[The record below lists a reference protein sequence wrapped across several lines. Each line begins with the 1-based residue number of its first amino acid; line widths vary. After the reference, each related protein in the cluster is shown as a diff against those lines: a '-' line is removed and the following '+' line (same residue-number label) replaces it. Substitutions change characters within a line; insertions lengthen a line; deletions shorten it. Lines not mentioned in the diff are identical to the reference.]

1 MRLWRYTAGIGIL
14 VSLTAYAWGWRPT
27 EKGQRPPPGIHIGF
41 IAEPGCF
48 EHSSVRITIMQ
59 QPPGCS
65 VRQAHQEQ
73 GHDMSCQLVGSYV
86 RRVLNP
92 PRGSIAGISVR
103 GQPSTESMMELHRD
117 LSAHGF
123 EDGST
128 VCFVST
134 SNGNR

>member
-1 MRLWRYTAGIGIL
+1 
-14 VSLTAYAWGWRPT
+14 
-27 EKGQRPPPGIHIGF
+27 
-41 IAEPGCF
+41 
-48 EHSSVRITIMQ
+48 
-59 QPPGCS
+59 
-65 VRQAHQEQ
+65 
-73 GHDMSCQLVGSYV
+73 MSCQLVGSYV